1 MKGKAMT
8 ETRPT
13 KLSGSARQK
22 ALAGLSGWKKV
33 RGKEAIEKS
42 YVFKDFA
49 EAFGWMSRVAIIAEK
64 MDHHPEWFNVYKTVN
79 VTLNTH
85 DAGGI
90 TELDIKLAKT
100 MDQFAGKAGQ
110 KAKRAT

>member
-1 MKGKAMT
+1 MT
-8 ETRPT
+8 QTRPA
-13 KLSGSARQK
+13 KLTGTARQK
-22 ALAGLSGWKKV
+22 ALASLKGWKKV

-42 YVFKDFA
+42 FVFKDFA
-49 EAFGWMSRVAIIAEK
+49 DAFGWMTRVAIIAEK

-90 TELDIKLAKT
+90 TELDINLAKI
-100 MDQFAGKAGQ
+100 MDKFAGKAG
-110 KAKRAT
+110 R

>member
-1 MKGKAMT
+1 MAMT
-8 ETRPT
+8 DTRPT
-13 KLSGSARQK
+13 KLTGTARQK
-22 ALAGLSGWKKV
+22 ALAGLKGWKKV

-49 EAFGWMSRVAIIAEK
+49 EAFGWMSRIAIVAEK

-79 VTLNTH
+79 VVLNTH

-90 TELDIKLAKT
+90 TELDIKLAKI
-100 MDQFAGKAGQ
+100 MDRYAGKAG
-110 KAKRAT
+110 R

>member
-1 MKGKAMT
+1 MT

-13 KLSGSARQK
+13 KLTGTARQT
-22 ALAGLSGWKKV
+22 ALANLKGWKKV

-42 YVFKDFA
+42 FIFKDFA
-49 EAFGWMSRVAIIAEK
+49 DAFGWMTRVAIIAEK

-79 VTLNTH
+79 VVLNTH

-90 TELDIKLAKT
+90 TELDINLAKT
-100 MDQFAGKAGQ
+100 MDKFAGKAGQ
-110 KAKRAT
+110 KSKMTP